1 MFTDIF
7 TVKYSKN
14 SKYAD
19 FSAVITL
26 EFFQELFF
34 NIINVTFDQFNVS
47 LVNKSFLKKENGWM
61 TFSKKYV
68 GKYFCLFWCIQ

>member
-47 LVNKSFLKKENGWM
+47 LVNKSF
-61 TFSKKYV
+61 F
-68 GKYFCLFWCIQ
+68 

>member
-19 FSAVITL
+19 FSAVIT
-26 EFFQELFF
+26 FELFF

-47 LVNKSFLKKENGWM
+47 LVNKSFFLKRKR
-61 TFSKKYV
+61 
-68 GKYFCLFWCIQ
+68 LDDI